1 MEEAGLK
8 DIGVYIL
15 KRQYIAKRPIMDLC
29 EQSVRR
35 TGAWVSRR
43 WWEQDGI
50 NLIGA
55 RDWEAEAADGEE
67 ERIREEA
74 AREETKGRR

>member
-1 MEEAGLK
+1 
-8 DIGVYIL
+8 
-15 KRQYIAKRPIMDLC
+15 MDLC

-55 RDWEAEAADGEE
+55 RDREAAAADGEE